1 LSKNVFISYSTH
13 DQPLAEQICQ
23 LLEQRGIACWIAP
36 RDVTPGADYD
46 EEILDAI
53 ETTEATVL
61 ILSSHANESH
71 YVKNEVNLAFGK
83 SKRIFPFR
91 IEDVAP
97 GKSLAFYLAS
107 YQWTDGFR
115 PTLEAGIVRL
125 AAAILALLGR
135 VPPTESS
142 ILPNSPAASTRD
154 ILPGEDWRAAAAAG
168 AKGAATPKA
177 TPFSLEIEDVFYVK
191 GRGTVVTGEIKKGTC
206 KVGQEVTIL
215 KDSIE
220 VRTSMVV
227 GIAMSRKQIQV
238 AEIGDNVGLL
248 LRNVAEGELEA
259 GMVVVG
265 TS

>member
-135 VPPTESS
+135 VPP
-142 ILPNSPAASTRD
+142 
-154 ILPGEDWRAAAAAG
+154 LPGEDWRAAAAAG